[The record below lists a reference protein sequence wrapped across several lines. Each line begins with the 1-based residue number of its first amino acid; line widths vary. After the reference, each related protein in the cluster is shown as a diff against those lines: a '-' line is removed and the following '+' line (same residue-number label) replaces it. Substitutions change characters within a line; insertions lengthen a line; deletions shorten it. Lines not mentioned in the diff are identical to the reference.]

1 MITTIKPSSIQV
13 LSTILFFIAILHT
26 FLVSK
31 FERIANRYPTQSIAH
46 NFWHLLSEVE
56 AVFGIWA
63 FIFILIF
70 VVHSGRAFTVEY
82 LESLNFT
89 EPLFVFVIM
98 CMAAT
103 RPIIVLAEKIIY
115 FCSRILPFSSRMNF
129 YAATLIIGP
138 LLGSLITEPAA
149 MTVTSLILLN
159 AFYSESLSMRLKYA
173 TLGLLF
179 VNVSIGGTL
188 THFAA
193 PPVLMVASKW
203 GWDTLYMLE
212 HFGYKSVLAI
222 IASTSLICFLF
233 KKELRGSVKQ
243 KTTDEGYLIPRGWKM
258 LVHSLFLFEVVYSAH
273 HPVIFLGVFILFLG
287 FVSITEKY
295 QDELKLKQSLLVG
308 VFLAG
313 LVVLGSMQAW
323 WLRPLLSNMSE
334 FVLFF
339 GATTL
344 TAITD
349 NAALTYLGS
358 LADLSE
364 LSKYA
369 LVSGAVAGGG
379 LTVIA
384 NAPNPVGFGILRES
398 FGDNGINPVT
408 LFLWAL
414 IPTTIGILCLLFLPT
429 LTF

>member
-1 MITTIKPSSIQV
+1 MNPTSGQI
-13 LSTILFFIAILHT
+13 LSTVLFFIAILHT

-31 FERIANRYPTQSIAH
+31 LERIAHKYEKNSIAH

-63 FIFILIF
+63 LVFILLLTGD
-70 VVHSGRAFTVEY
+70 SGYTAAVSY
-82 LESLNFT
+82 IESLNFN

-103 RPIIVLAEKIIY
+103 RPVIVLAEKIILAT
-115 FCSRILPFSSRMNF
+115 SRLLPFSDRMNF
-129 YAATLIIGP
+129 YAATMIIGP
-138 LLGSLITEPAA
+138 LLGSFITEPAA
-149 MTVTSLILLN
+149 MTVTALILLETLYN
-159 AFYSESLSMRLKYA
+159 ESISLRLKYA
-173 TLGLLF
+173 TIALLF

-193 PPVLMVASKW
+193 PPVLMVANKW
-203 GWDTLYMLE
+203 NWGTLYMLE
-212 HFGYKSVLAI
+212 HFGYKSALAI
-222 IASTSLICFLF
+222 ILSTATMTAIFR
-233 KKELRGSVKQ
+233 KELKGTIRQKQ
-243 KTTDEGYLIPRGWKM
+243 LPEHYLIPRGWKM
-258 LVHSLFLFEVVYSAH
+258 LVHSLLLFGVVYTYH
-273 HPVIFLGVFILFLG
+273 HPAVFMGIFILFLA

-313 LVVLGSMQAW
+313 LVVLGTMQSW
-323 WLRPLLSNMSE
+323 WLKPLLSRMSDT
-334 FVLFF
+334 VLFF
-339 GATTL
+339 GATAL

-358 LADLSE
+358 LAE
-364 LSKYA
+364 LNEFSKYS
-369 LVSGAVAGGG
+369 LVAGAVAGGG

-384 NAPNPVGFGILRES
+384 NAPNPVGFGILREK
-398 FGDNGINPVT
+398 FGHEGINPLR

-414 IPTTIGILCLLFLPT
+414 IPTAIGILCLLFLPSFN
-429 LTF
+429 L